1 MFSFVLK
8 DCQVSLV
15 QNNITFSNHIFF
27 VVDRRNLLSNYK
39 NS

>member
-15 QNNITFSNHIFF
+15 QNNIAFFYFIFF
-27 VVDRRNLLSNYK
+27 VVERRNFKDNYK